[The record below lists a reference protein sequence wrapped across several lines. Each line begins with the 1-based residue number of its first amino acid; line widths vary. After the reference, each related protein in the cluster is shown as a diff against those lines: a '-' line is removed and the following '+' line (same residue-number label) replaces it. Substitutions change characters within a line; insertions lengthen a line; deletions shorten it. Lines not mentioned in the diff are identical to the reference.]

1 MSLPVTAP
9 VMLGSQSWKFLYSQI
24 TSGEIGT
31 QILFDST
38 ILKATPTYGD
48 GLFATGSGSEATDNF
63 YTGLGVSIVN
73 FSSITNE
80 SLVLANYYAQK
91 QNSSYN
97 LLGYMTNPVIPEGEF
112 PNNPQFRIINFTDTT
127 TMYHTLLFNSNMPNS
142 NVTIELTYF
151 TSGNVSLGT
160 QLITTSNIG
169 SNGYNY
175 IFNMVR
181 SPTVPWT
188 RVGINVTQAAN
199 RATNIVGILKTPFLI
214 TPSNL
219 VCFAKD
225 SMVLTING
233 EVPIQD
239 LKQGD
244 QVYDEYLNINTVQ
257 FVAKRTVFPSDSINK
272 YSMPVVIKKDSLD
285 FNVPNRDTIASSA
298 HLIKHND
305 QMVCA
310 SELGEELDVDTVITY
325 YNVAIENYGTMIVNG
340 MVTETLDAKNNSK
353 MYEKKL

>member
-31 QILFDST
+31 QVLFDST
-38 ILKATPTYGD
+38 ILKANPTYGD

-63 YTGLGVSIVN
+63 YSGITVSITAL
-73 FSSITNE
+73 SSLTAE

-91 QNSSYN
+91 QNSSYT
-97 LLGYMTNPVIPEGEF
+97 LLGYMTNPTFVGVPLF
-112 PNNPQFRIINFTDTT
+112 PLFTMGGFTQTT
-127 TMYHTLLFNSNMPNS
+127 TEYHTLLFNSNMPEGDL
-142 NVTIELTYF
+142 TILITYYDASF
-151 TSGNVSLGT
+151 NSLGN
-160 QLITTSNIG
+160 QNINIVTESTDG
-169 SNGYNY
+169 NNY

-181 SPTVPWT
+181 SPSVPWT
-188 RVGINVTQAAN
+188 SINISVTQAAN

-214 TPSNL
+214 TPDNL

-225 SMVLTING
+225 SMVLTVNG

-257 FVAKRTVFPSDSINK
+257 FVAKRTVFPSNNINK

-285 FNVPNRDTIASSA
+285 FNVPNRDTVASSA

-305 QMVCA
+305 KMICA
-310 SELGEELDVDTVITY
+310 GELGKELDVDTIITY

-340 MVTETLDAKNNSK
+340 MITETLDTKNNTK